1 MIKKGFISGTLIL
14 ILSILIFS
22 MTGIGQQMA
31 PEEMSPQEEVVV
43 ATVDGEEVYMQ
54 ELEREANIQGIIMEL
69 QEQNPE
75 FVEFISTSPEG
86 QKVIEEFKRT
96 QMNNLIE
103 RKLLENKAEEK
114 DITLTE
120 EDKNEFFEEQME
132 MIQQQQGMG
141 EEEILEALSQQGIES
156 MDEFQE
162 MMIQDHGD
170 QLREQKLLEEIVIDE
185 VDITEEEARELYE
198 EQQIPQEFDQIK
210 DQLKLQLAREEYV
223 EQLKEGTEI
232 DIYEDEIGGQP
243 DSGGMMMP

>member
-22 MTGIGQQMA
+22 TTGIGQQMA

-132 MIQQQQGMG
+132 MIQQQQGMS

-232 DIYEDEIGGQP
+232 EIYEDEIGGQP
-243 DSGGMMMP
+243 DSGGMMVP